1 MTAPAMATVPKS
13 SANASP
19 RAASSAIVASRPS
32 TVNPI
37 RVKVPGDDPVDS
49 NRANVSALQR

>member
-19 RAASSAIVASRPS
+19 RAASSAIVGVEVLDGEPHQGEGAGEDS
-32 TVNPI
+32 
-37 RVKVPGDDPVDS
+37 VDS